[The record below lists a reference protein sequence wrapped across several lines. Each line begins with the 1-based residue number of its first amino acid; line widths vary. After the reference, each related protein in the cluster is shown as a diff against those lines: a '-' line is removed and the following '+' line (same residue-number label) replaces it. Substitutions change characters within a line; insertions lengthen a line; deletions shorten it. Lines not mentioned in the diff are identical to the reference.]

1 MPLRVSLEIGLY
13 HFITS
18 AYTLASVLSHDLD
31 VKKITKCDF
40 PALLGIGAAMIL
52 IQQVWV
58 LEKLEE

>member
-18 AYTLASVLSHDLD
+18 AYTLLTSVPSHDLD
-31 VKKITKCDF
+31 VKKTKKCSF

-52 IQQVWV
+52 IQEVWFWRR
-58 LEKLEE
+58 